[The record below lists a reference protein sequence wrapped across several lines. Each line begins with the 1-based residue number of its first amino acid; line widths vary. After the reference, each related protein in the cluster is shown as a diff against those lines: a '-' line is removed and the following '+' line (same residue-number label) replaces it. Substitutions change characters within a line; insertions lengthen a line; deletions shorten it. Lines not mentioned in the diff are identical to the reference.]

1 MSEAISTA
9 KNRIKRVGV
18 LTRDPRLVRKIE
30 LALFGDATVVAYG
43 KGCGAELVLLDARD
57 TYGASFDTELAA
69 EIIKSGAQ
77 LIKICKRESIADSA
91 ALPYPFSFS
100 ELRAVISGV
109 GSTAPA
115 RLHIPTDARLARLD
129 GAEIKL
135 TESEHR
141 LLLAIAEGG
150 GEFVSRDELA
160 QRVFGK
166 SAEGGIL
173 NVYVHY
179 LREKLEGGGE
189 KIILSSRKGGYKIDK
204 KYLGEGE

>member
-1 MSEAISTA
+1 MSEAIGTA
-9 KNRIKRVGV
+9 KNRIKRIGV
-18 LTRDPRLVRKIE
+18 LTDDQRLVRKIE
-30 LALFGDATVVAYG
+30 LALFGDAAVTAYG
-43 KGCGAELVLLDARD
+43 KGCGAEIVLADMRNSD
-57 TYGASFDTELAA
+57 GVELADTVG
-69 EIIKSGAQ
+69 SG
-77 LIKICKRESIADSA
+77 ISVIPIYRRDDMPDGT

-100 ELRAVISGV
+100 ELCSVISGA
-109 GSTAPA
+109 GGDGRA
-115 RLHIPTDARLARLD
+115 RLSVSADERLARLD
-129 GAEIKL
+129 GVEIRL